1 MSPSSTKALAIGF
14 LALAFCLPVRAD
26 DSAVSVAVGGI
37 RLSKEAHISMEKER
51 LSIGLH
57 KITVDFDFLN
67 ETDKDITIEVGFPVP
82 PYEWYAWEPGL
93 RRDFADFHV
102 WVDGS
107 AIQYKKDVRGKVKG
121 RDYTDLILA
130 SHLPLD
136 FAENNPDDSTTD
148 SSAAPAP
155 APRDPVL
162 DLSPADRSKLLNLG
176 LIKAIDN
183 GDYVYLWSVVKTYHW
198 TQRFPAHK
206 ILHIRHEYVPEYG
219 FEPVEVGKLQ
229 RELKDSCIEDSL
241 ENKLKADVAQRLKS
255 GDTANGEY
263 VYPEWVD
270 YILTSANTWKTPIK
284 SFELDV
290 ERPKTDGQ
298 RTFYV
303 SFCWDGKVERADADH
318 FVARVANFV
327 PARELRIYFLPSD

>member
-176 LIKAIDN
+176 LIKAICRENLSLDAAISRSQN
-183 GDYVYLWSVVKTYHW
+183 PPYPSRVRARIWLRAGRS
-198 TQRFPAHK
+198 
-206 ILHIRHEYVPEYG
+206 
-219 FEPVEVGKLQ
+219 GK
-229 RELKDSCIEDSL
+229 
-241 ENKLKADVAQRLKS
+241 
-255 GDTANGEY
+255 
-263 VYPEWVD
+263 
-270 YILTSANTWKTPIK
+270 TSAGTQ
-284 SFELDV
+284 
-290 ERPKTDGQ
+290 G
-298 RTFYV
+298 
-303 SFCWDGKVERADADH
+303 
-318 FVARVANFV
+318 FV
-327 PARELRIYFLPSD
+327 Y